1 MTDREWEAIKASM
14 NEKSPAERE
23 ALIKEL
29 ASAKTKKK
37 AKKAVKEEGDYKAL
51 EEAVIDRAV
60 PISYTDLEKMAEE
73 YGFSPSTQK
82 PGQKGAVLVKKLSY
96 EAAKMVF
103 PMNMVMT
110 ALLAQ
115 ANGKPILPP
124 GFIDAFLEGKIDMFG
139 KKEE

>member
-23 ALIKEL
+23 KLIKEL

-37 AKKAVKEEGDYKAL
+37 LVKEKGDYKAL

-60 PISYTDLEKMAEE
+60 PISYTDLEKMGEE

-82 PGQKGAVLVKKLSY
+82 PGQKGAVIVKKLSY

-124 GFIDAFLEGKIDMFG
+124 GFVDAFLEGKLDIFG